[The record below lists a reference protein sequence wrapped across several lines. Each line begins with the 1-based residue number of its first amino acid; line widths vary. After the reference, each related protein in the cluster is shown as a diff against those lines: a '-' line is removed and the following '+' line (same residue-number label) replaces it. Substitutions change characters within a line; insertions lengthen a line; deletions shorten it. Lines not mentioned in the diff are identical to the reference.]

1 VLIRPGEHVPIAR
14 LLNFLAQGEHLA
26 HDVAH
31 SQATLTTDPHV
42 RRFLLSQARQEA
54 FHAVV
59 FQGASAWLAPRHL
72 GASPSLRALDQY
84 RARVTEALQRKD
96 LYESI
101 MAEQIILE
109 GLGEALLTR
118 IEAGLVKRHAGFR
131 RLRQILL
138 HQEEAHYA
146 FGRRLLERAMTA
158 GETDPDRL
166 RLPGHEYLAL
176 SEAMVTMV
184 RDLFDSIDEDAAAW
198 CRDAK
203 RYVPEWLR

>member
-1 VLIRPGEHVPIAR
+1 MLIGPGEHVPIAR

-31 SQATLTTDPHV
+31 TQAALTPDLHA
-42 RRFLLSQARQEA
+42 RRFLLNQARQEA
-54 FHAVV
+54 VHAVV
-59 FQGASAWLAPRHL
+59 FQGASAWLVPRHL
-72 GASPSLRALDQY
+72 GASPSLKALDQY
-84 RARVTEALQRKD
+84 QACVCDALRRKD
-96 LYESI
+96 LFESI
-101 MAEQIILE
+101 LAEQIILE

-146 FGRRLLERAMTA
+146 FGRRLLDRAITA

-166 RLPGHEYLAL
+166 RPRGHEYLAL
-176 SEAMVTMV
+176 SEAMVMMV
-184 RDLFDSIDEDAAAW
+184 CDLFDSIDEDAAAW
-198 CRDAK
+198 WTDAQ
-203 RYVPEWLR
+203 RYVPEWLS